1 MCLVFFWK
9 FCMSFFL
16 DVPKKP
22 DFKTMYRT
30 SIPSD
35 GSLCPVWRV
44 NPLLVFVCRAGSPET
59 ALNHSES
66 FADVFLVNA
75 RLWRELRDIKLRHSQ
90 VWNNSQQTCVIQRLA
105 KNTTKAAGSN
115 TYLAQTGIAPH
126 HPMLLT
132 PFCCDVLLT
141 FRTCCVWW
149 RPGCGW
155 QLRMRRKATPKL
167 IRPPS
172 RYH

>member
-1 MCLVFFWK
+1 MSIKLIENWVALVRTYSLFAI
-9 FCMSFFL
+9 
-16 DVPKKP
+16 
-22 DFKTMYRT
+22 KTFT
-30 SIPSD
+30 STPSD
-35 GSLCPVWRV
+35 GFLCPVWRV
-44 NPLLVFVCRAGSPET
+44 DPLFVCCACSPET
-59 ALNHSES
+59 ALNHSKS
-66 FADVFLVNA
+66 FANVLLVNA
-75 RLWRELRDIKLRHSQ
+75 RLGRELRDIKLRHSQ